1 MEIPNWLLKQ
11 ASLNPNRVAV
21 NDGTTAYTF
30 AQLVPPGRPP
40 CWPDSSADGPAP
52 GWGDDPQ

>member
-30 AQLVPPGRPP
+30 AQLVPLVAHRAGQIQAQTTSPGL
-40 CWPDSSADGPAP
+40 G
-52 GWGDDPQ
+52 

>member
-30 AQLVPPGRPP
+30 AQLVPLVAPPTVLARFKRRRTSPGL
-40 CWPDSSADGPAP
+40 G
-52 GWGDDPQ
+52 

>member
-11 ASLNPNRVAV
+11 ASLNPTRVAV

-30 AQLVPPGRPP
+30 AQLVPLVAHRAGQIQAQTDQPRVG
-40 CWPDSSADGPAP
+40 
-52 GWGDDPQ
+52 